1 LPNIKFMIET
11 DKEKTARAQVY
22 ELHVSPKHCREICN
36 TIRGMKVE
44 RAKVFLENVMEG
56 KESVPF
62 RRYNR
67 DIGHRSGQK
76 GWPAGRY
83 PKKATKN
90 ILKLVKEVESNAE
103 DKGLDSEYLKIIHA
117 ATKKGRTIKGMMPRA
132 MGRATA
138 KNTETVTVEIIAQ
151 EML

>member
-1 LPNIKFMIET
+1 VPKNKFMVET
-11 DKEKTARAQVY
+11 DREKTARAQAY
-22 ELHVSPKHCREICN
+22 ELHVSPKHCREICR

-44 RAKVFLENVMEG
+44 RAKKFLENVIEC

-67 DIGHRSGQK
+67 DVGHRSGQK

-83 PKKATKN
+83 PKKASMN
-90 ILKLVKEVESNAE
+90 ILKLVKGVESNAE
-103 DKGLDSEYLKIIHA
+103 EKGLDSEYLQIVHA
-117 ATKKGRTIKGMMPRA
+117 ATKKGRTIEGMMPRA

-138 KNTETVTVEIIAQ
+138 KNTQTVTVEIIVQ

>member
-1 LPNIKFMIET
+1 MPNNNFMVEM

-22 ELHVSPKHCREICN
+22 ELHVSPKHSREICRA
-36 TIRGMKVE
+36 IRGMKVE
-44 RAKVFLENVMEG
+44 KAKTYLENVING

-67 DIGHRSGQK
+67 DVGHRSGQK

-83 PKKATKN
+83 PQKATRG
-90 ILKLVKEVESNAE
+90 ILKLLNEVESNAE
-103 DKGLDSEYLKIIHA
+103 DNGLDSEYLQIVHA
-117 ATKKGRTIKGMMPRA
+117 ATKQGRTIKGTIPRA

-138 KNTETVTVEIIAQ
+138 KNTQTVTIELVVQ